1 MLPRNRAPIT
11 PGSVSTGR
19 ATSERSASTPTCGS
33 VPVQLA
39 LGHHSQQLVWSSELQ
54 PVADLRVDLLRSRRA
69 WGEHHNQVAGAIYRV
84 GDPTLPHKLG
94 LADKSVVSRNTRS
107 AFSWPTRRAMRCNP
121 F

>member
-1 MLPRNRAPIT
+1 MSGYHSRHAVGRNFGGNPTWRPTQIPPR
-11 PGSVSTGR
+11 V
-19 ATSERSASTPTCGS
+19 
-33 VPVQLA
+33 
-39 LGHHSQQLVWSSELQ
+39 
-54 PVADLRVDLLRSRRA
+54 
-69 WGEHHNQVAGAIYRV
+69 GEHHNQVAGTIHRV

>member
-1 MLPRNRAPIT
+1 MSGYHSSHAVGRNFGESQ
-11 PGSVSTGR
+11 PGD
-19 ATSERSASTPTCGS
+19 
-33 VPVQLA
+33 Q
-39 LGHHSQQLVWSSELQ
+39 
-54 PVADLRVDLLRSRRA
+54 LRSRRA
-69 WGEHHNQVAGAIYRV
+69 WGEHHNQVAGAIHRV